1 MASLIYNSEVFDA
14 ATGEINFDADTFYCL
29 LVTSSYVPNK
39 DTDTKRSD
47 VTNEVIGAGYTA
59 DGKPITAIVLND
71 TANDKTTIT
80 FSAVS
85 WATAT
90 ITAAAAVIYK
100 YRGGAANLDNLVAYV
115 DFGGNVS
122 STSGTFTFTPSTPLT
137 YQN

>member
-29 LVTSSYVPNK
+29 LVTSSYAPNK
-39 DTDTKRSD
+39 DTDSKRSD

-100 YRGGAANLDNLVAYV
+100 HRGGAANLDNLVAYV